1 MPEPTNMAGQHDVR
15 LQAVQR
21 ALQAGDTASAVSLA
35 RAALSDGVV
44 HPLLLNLRAL
54 AFEREGREQEALS
67 DLLQARELAPQ
78 DPAILNA
85 LGLAFARQN
94 RLLEAVSAFEAA
106 VAAKPDFAH
115 AHFNVGW
122 VLEALGELDKAR
134 RSYKAALALDPARAE
149 ILGRLA
155 SLAARRGDWSAVRD
169 FAGRALA
176 INQDQNDARLA
187 LATADIGEGRFA
199 DAEAALKN
207 MLSGGRANADER
219 YHAFGSLGDLYHR
232 QSRFADAY
240 AAYVQ
245 GNREMHRAAATRFAP
260 GRTMRP
266 VIGWLDHYFRKP
278 EPWPQ
283 TMAARAHAN
292 REPAKH
298 IFLLGFPR
306 SGTTLLEQILAG
318 LPGAVSLDEKEALA
332 DSARAF
338 LAAPEGLDRLRNL
351 DTASVQ
357 HYRATYW
364 QRVRE
369 FGATPEGRIFIDK
382 HPLHTLKLPLI
393 ARLFPEAKIIFA
405 IRDPRDVVLSCIRRR
420 FRMNAYTYEFLL
432 PDSAASFYSAY
443 MGVAALFREKL
454 PLAVTDIRNEDLIA
468 DFDSETRRLCAFI
481 GVDWDT
487 KMRNFTTRAQHRA
500 IATPGATQ
508 IMRGLN
514 ADSVGLWRHY
524 AAELAPI
531 MAPLAPWVK
540 AFGYPPA

>member
-1 MPEPTNMAGQHDVR
+1 MSAPPLTAGDKAR
-15 LQAVQR
+15 LHAVER
-21 ALQAGDTASAVSLA
+21 ALQASDTAGAIRLA
-35 RAALSDGVV
+35 RAALSEGVV

-54 AFEREGREQEALS
+54 AFEREGREQDALN

-78 DPAILNA
+78 DPAIHNA

-106 VAAKPDFAH
+106 AAAKPDFAH
-115 AHFNVGW
+115 AHFNAGW
-122 VLEALGELDKAR
+122 ALEALGELDRARKA
-134 RSYKAALALDPARAE
+134 YEAALVLDPARAE

-155 SLAARRGDWSAVRD
+155 SLAARRGDWNAVRD
-169 FAGRALA
+169 LAGRALA
-176 INQDQNDARLA
+176 INRDQNDARLA
-187 LATADIGEGRFA
+187 RATADIAESHFT
-199 DAEAALKN
+199 DAETALKN
-207 MLSGGRANADER
+207 MLSGGRGNAEER
-219 YHAFGSLGDLYHR
+219 YHAFGALGDLYHR
-232 QSRFADAY
+232 QDRFADAY
-240 AAYVQ
+240 TAYVQ
-245 GNREMHRAAATRFAP
+245 GNREMHRAAAARFAP

-266 VIGWLDHYFRKP
+266 VIGWLDHYFRNTT
-278 EPWPQ
+278 PWPQ
-283 TMAARAHAN
+283 TIVAGADS
-292 REPAKH
+292 EPAKH

-306 SGTTLLEQILAG
+306 SGTTLLEQILAS
-318 LPGAVSLDEKEALA
+318 LPGAISLDEKEALA

-351 DTASVQ
+351 DAAGVR
-357 HYRATYW
+357 HYRALYW

-369 FGATPEGRIFIDK
+369 FGAAPEGGIFIDK

-443 MGVAALFREKL
+443 MGVAALFRQKL
-454 PLAVTDIRNEDLIA
+454 PLTIAEIRNEDLIA

-481 GVDWDT
+481 GVDWNAQ
-487 KMRNFTTRAQHRA
+487 MRNFTARAQRRA

-514 ADSVGLWRHY
+514 AESVALWRNY
-524 AAELAPI
+524 AVALAPI
-531 MAPLAPWVK
+531 MAPLAPWVE